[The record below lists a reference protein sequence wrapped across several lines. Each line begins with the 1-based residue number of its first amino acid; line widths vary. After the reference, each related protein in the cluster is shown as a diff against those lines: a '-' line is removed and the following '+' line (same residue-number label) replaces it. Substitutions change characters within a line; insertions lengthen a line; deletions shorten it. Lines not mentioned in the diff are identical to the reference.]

1 MVKNVFCGH
10 DSCDRQRCPWLG
22 SGTNAATFNWRGAY
36 AACRTVSSYN
46 CSSILEGVTT
56 AIPVAPGTAAWAYL
70 LGKLQAGQTMLI
82 LCGVGVGAVQLAS
95 RMGARLIVTGTRVES
110 LERLHQS
117 GLDQAIVVGE
127 RQAGAQVRDLQG
139 GNKVDLLIDIIGGDA
154 LSD

>member
-1 MVKNVFCGH
+1 
-10 DSCDRQRCPWLG
+10 
-22 SGTNAATFNWRGAY
+22 
-36 AACRTVSSYN
+36 
-46 CSSILEGVTT
+46 
-56 AIPVAPGTAAWAYL
+56 
-70 LGKLQAGQTMLI
+70 MLI